1 MDYKMIAIDLDGTLL
16 NDKKELN
23 DINIEVLRK
32 INSLGVEVV
41 IATGRRYSSAKE
53 LVKPLNIDLVIM
65 ANNGNI
71 IRNSWDD
78 KILITK
84 YLNRDD
90 FYSLVEEG
98 KKRGLYPI
106 THVDHFEEGYDMMIE
121 LDLDDEKYSPYIESN
136 LTGYKK
142 IEDFLKYDKDK
153 VLAVCYTGDNNM
165 LKDFE
170 DYIAKNYPN
179 KYNSHIMS
187 KLTVAGGLLEI
198 MHPKGSK
205 WLSLK
210 DYAKDKGIKP
220 KEIIAIGDDNNDI
233 EMVKSAGLGI
243 AMKNA
248 SDNLKAVCDITT
260 DLTNNEGGVGYILK
274 KIFNI

>member
-1 MDYKMIAIDLDGTLL
+1 MDYKMVAIDLDGTLL
-16 NDKKELN
+16 NDNKELL
-23 DINIEVLRK
+23 DINIEVLRE

-41 IATGRRYSSAKE
+41 IATGRRYSSAKD
-53 LVKPLNIDLVIM
+53 LVKPLNIDLVII

-90 FYSLVEEG
+90 FYSLVKEG

-121 LDLDDEKYSPYIESN
+121 LDLEDEKYSPYIESN

-142 IEDFLKYDKDK
+142 IENFLEYDKDK
-153 VLAVCYTGDNNM
+153 VLAVCYTGDSNK
-165 LKDFE
+165 LKKFE
-170 DYIAKNYPN
+170 NYISKTYPK

-187 KLTVAGGLLEI
+187 KLTVAGGLLEV
-198 MHPKGSK
+198 MNPMGSK
-205 WLSLK
+205 WLSLR
-210 DYAKDKGIKP
+210 DYAKEKGIMP
-220 KEIIAIGDDNNDI
+220 EEIIAIGDDNNDI
-233 EMVKSAGLGI
+233 EMIKGVGLGI

-248 SDNLKAVCDITT
+248 SDNLKEICDIVT
-260 DLTNNEGGVGYILK
+260 DLSNNEGGVGYILK
-274 KIFNI
+274 KIYDI